1 MIGRHRFPTG
11 CRLAVPVMAMLA
23 VAAPALAQGS
33 AQTVQDVLGF
43 IVTNRGFLADDF
55 DKDSAAADATRETL
69 TTALLSSVA
78 TLPIATSA
86 SGFTYRLNPTLG
98 TVERAA
104 STFGPSYVER
114 ALTAGAGQASFGFT
128 LRHASFNKLDGND
141 LRNGDFVTVANQ
153 FTDEPAPFDVETLTL
168 EIESQTAT
176 VFANIGVSDR
186 VDVGVAVPL
195 VRLTLDGTRV
205 NNYRGTSYL
214 LARASARTT
223 GFADIAIRSKVRLTP
238 AASPAAVAGAVEA
251 RLPTGREEDLLGAG
265 ELAMRFLGIA
275 SYEAGRAGV
284 FGNFVVGTGGLG
296 REVSYG
302 GAVSVAATPRLTLV
316 GEVMLRRLAGVR
328 PVIADV
334 EAHPRVSGVLTTR
347 LLPGGADEI
356 TAFTVAG
363 LKWNI
368 GGAWL
373 LHTNVLMPLAENG
386 LTARFTP
393 TVALD
398 YSFAR

>member
-1 MIGRHRFPTG
+1 MIGRLLSSGRYA
-11 CRLAVPVMAMLA
+11 LAAHALAMLVIA
-23 VAAPALAQGS
+23 TPAAAQTS
-33 AQTVQDVLGF
+33 AQTVQEVLGF

-55 DKDSAAADATRETL
+55 DKDGAAADATRQTL

-78 TLPIATSA
+78 TLPITTSS
-86 SGFTYRLNPTLG
+86 SGFTYRLNPALG
-98 TVERAA
+98 TVERAT

-128 LRHASFNKLDGND
+128 LRYSSFTKLDGND
-141 LRNGDFVTVANQ
+141 LRNGEFVTVANQ

-168 EIESQTAT
+168 RIESQTAT
-176 VFANIGVSDR
+176 VFGNIGVGDR

-205 NNYRGTSYL
+205 NDYRGTSYL

-238 AASPAAVAGAVEA
+238 ADSPGAVAAAVEA
-251 RLPTGREEDLLGAG
+251 RLPTGREEDLLGTG

-275 SYEAGRAGV
+275 SYEAGRTGV
-284 FGNFVVGTGGLG
+284 FGNVIVGTGGLG

-302 GAVSVAATPRLTLV
+302 GAVSVAATPRVTLV

-328 PVIADV
+328 AVIAEV
-334 EAHPRVSGVLTTR
+334 EPHPRVSGVLTTR

-363 LKWNI
+363 LKWNM

-393 TVALD
+393 TVAID